1 MPRLFTLYSPA
12 LGSKPLNTMSMF
24 RLLSLFSLSLLL
36 STQAL
41 ADTYQEPEEFIREV
55 FADDPP
61 KTSML
66 WVTKEL
72 KPGIQE
78 ILGHDLG
85 VLRLRYWGVA
95 GRTAWI
101 LEEIGKEKPITT
113 GIVVNKG
120 KVELVKVLIFR
131 ESRGWEVRYPF
142 FTDQFKGVSL
152 KLDDELDRTIDGISG
167 ATLSTRA
174 LTKLARLA
182 LYLHQQ
188 SEFADA
194 AD

>member
-1 MPRLFTLYSPA
+1 M
-12 LGSKPLNTMSMF
+12 
-24 RLLSLFSLSLLL
+24 LSA
-36 STQAL
+36 QVL
-41 ADTYQEPEEFIREV
+41 ADTYQEPEEFISEV
-55 FADDPP
+55 FAGSPP

-66 WVTKEL
+66 WITKEL

-78 ILGHDLG
+78 ILGRDLG

-95 GRTAWI
+95 GRTVWI
-101 LEEIGKEKPITT
+101 LEEIGKEQPITT

-120 KVELVKVLIFR
+120 KVELIKVLVFR

-142 FTDQFKGVSL
+142 FTDQFKGAGL
-152 KLDDELDRTIDGISG
+152 KQGDELDRSIDGISG

-182 LYLHQQ
+182 LYLHQR

-194 AD
+194 AN

>member
-1 MPRLFTLYSPA
+1 ML
-12 LGSKPLNTMSMF
+12 
-24 RLLSLFSLSLLL
+24 RLLSLFFLSLLM
-36 STQAL
+36 SAPIL
-41 ADTYQEPEEFIREV
+41 ADTYQEPEEFVSEV
-55 FADDPP
+55 FGGNPP

-66 WVTKEL
+66 WITKEL

-78 ILGHDLG
+78 ILGRDLG
-85 VLRLRYWGVA
+85 VLRLRYWGVP

-101 LEEIGKEKPITT
+101 LEEIGKEQPITT
-113 GIVVNKG
+113 GIVVDKG
-120 KVELVKVLIFR
+120 KVDLIKVLVFR

-142 FTDQFKGVSL
+142 FTDQFKGASL
-152 KLDDELDRTIDGISG
+152 KQDDELDRSIDGISG

-194 AD
+194 LN